1 MKKTLLTAILAC
13 SLTSCYVHE
22 YTIGN
27 GAQKG
32 ISSTKK
38 NHFIINGLASVK
50 TTQPEEMAGEAK
62 DYTVKTRFTLI
73 DYLLRSITYGIYSP
87 TTTTVT
93 K

>member
-1 MKKTLLTAILAC
+1 MAAVLCL

-32 ISSTKK
+32 IEKTSW
-38 NHFIINGLASVK
+38 NHFAIRGLAPIK
-50 TTQPEEMAGEAK
+50 TAQPEEMAGGAK
-62 DYTVKTRFTLI
+62 DYTVKTRFRFV
-73 DYLLRSITYGIYSP
+73 DYIISSLTYGIYTP
-87 TTTTVT
+87 TATTVT